1 MSSKGL
7 SLKEKILVAVVEGTD
22 ADPETSFTL
31 EDLTVW
37 AWQREQAT
45 WGLRGYES
53 IYPDSDKVQKEL
65 GSRGRGNKGIVDL
78 GWLDRV
84 GTRIY
89 CLTPAGLANYA
100 LLDQSNQ
107 DLHDKAGR
115 KLEVEVRRILE
126 HPVFKDWLVD
136 STKPKHFRAAGH
148 FWGIAP
154 GTPKNIVKQR
164 IGNVDAALH
173 GAIAVLDDKGVDELS
188 SSQGKI
194 LFERED
200 IHRCLEFHREI
211 KARFEKDVRI
221 LDPNFKAA

>member
-78 GWLDRV
+78 GWLNRV

-100 LLDQSNQ
+100 LLDKSNQ

-115 KLEVEVRRILE
+115 KLEAEVRRILE
-126 HPVFKDWLVD
+126 HPVFKDWLID
-136 STKPKHFRAAGH
+136 STKPKQFRAAGR
-148 FWGIAP
+148 FWGIAA
-154 GTPKNIVKQR
+154 GTPKNIVRQR
-164 IGNVDAALH
+164 IGNVDAALN
-173 GAIAVLDDKGVDELS
+173 GAIAVLNNKGVDELS

-194 LFERED
+194 LFERVD
-200 IHRCLEFHREI
+200 INRCLEFHHDI
-211 KARFEKDVRI
+211 KVRFEKDVQI
-221 LDPNFKAA
+221 LDPNFEAA